1 MNYRHDSDIVELYG
15 FRIRNRNVPLSKKDY
30 TLRKLPNGLNVN
42 WNMKRG
48 NPIFWVAS
56 HCPTD
61 NFREDYVQELKKH
74 IGIDLYMHDL
84 FEKKVSNLNS
94 RFFRFEACRK
104 VYRPGQPNWEN
115 TMWKLQDFSA
125 TRFYMKSI
133 LVILKPP
140 KLPFSPFE

>member
-1 MNYRHDSDIVELYG
+1 MFQAPRRFKFPFYNHKLLEMNFFNWTMNYRHDSDIVESYG

-42 WNMKRG
+42 WNMKKG

-74 IGIDLYMHDL
+74 IGIILYMHAL
-84 FEKKVSNLNS
+84 
-94 RFFRFEACRK
+94 
-104 VYRPGQPNWEN
+104 
-115 TMWKLQDFSA
+115 MFSV
-125 TRFYMKSI
+125 TT
-133 LVILKPP
+133 
-140 KLPFSPFE
+140 

>member
-1 MNYRHDSDIVELYG
+1 MNYRHDSDIVESYG

-42 WNMKRG
+42 WNMKKG

-74 IGIDLYMHDL
+74 IGINLYMHDF
-84 FEKKVSNLNS
+84 FEKKS
-94 RFFRFEACRK
+94 
-104 VYRPGQPNWEN
+104 QI
-115 TMWKLQDFSA
+115 
-125 TRFYMKSI
+125 SI
-133 LVILKPP
+133 LGFSDLKHVE
-140 KLPFSPFE
+140 KCTDLGSLIGKY